1 MESLLIAIVAAPGL
15 VFLSLGL
22 LWLYGWT
29 PSERLLAR
37 LTVLT
42 YGFGTAGTVV
52 LFFMMRSHG
61 VPSVGVKLGPWFSV
75 GHYHFAS
82 SLLVDWLSLPYVML
96 TVTLVGLVGAFSRRY
111 LHREPGYFRFFALL
125 QLFGFGSLL
134 IFASGSFDFLIVGW
148 ELVGI
153 TSVLLV
159 QFFHQ
164 RPEPV
169 HGGLYVFA
177 MYRGTD
183 IGLLCAAV
191 ALHHYA
197 DSTLYRDLF
206 RGAWP
211 SQGMT
216 FETGSATLIALLL
229 ILAAAGK
236 SAQVPFSG
244 WLPRAMEGPTPSSA
258 VFYGAIAVHAG
269 TYLLL
274 RAHPL
279 LEASPVARLLVVM
292 IGALTAA
299 HGTMVGRACADA
311 KTYLSYAS
319 LTQLGIIFV
328 EIGLGLKWLA
338 VIHVVGHAATRTLQF
353 LRSPSM
359 LHDFHQ
365 IHAAAGGHMAAT
377 GTQYESVLPEM
388 LRNWLYRFAVD
399 RGHHDTVLE
408 RFFLGPLERVAQG
421 LSAVEKIWC
430 PPRPEAEP
438 SEWSHEVL
446 AVTWKE
452 RLPPGGKG
460 EK

>member
-1 MESLLIAIVAAPGL
+1 METLLMAIVVAPGAA
-15 VFLSLGL
+15 FLLLGL
-22 LWLYGWT
+22 GWLAGWT
-29 PSERLLAR
+29 PSERVMAR

-42 YGFGTAGTVV
+42 YAFGTIGTLALSV
-52 LFFMMRSHG
+52 MMGISG
-61 VPSVGVKLGPWFSV
+61 VREATLYLGPWFSA
-75 GHYHFAS
+75 GSYLFAS
-82 SLLVDWLSLPYVML
+82 SLFVDRLSLPYMLL
-96 TVTLVGLVGAFSRRY
+96 TVTLVGLIGAFSRRY
-111 LHREPGYFRFFALL
+111 LHRDPGYFRFFALL

-134 IFASGSFDFLIVGW
+134 IFTAGSLDLLIVGW

-159 QFFHQ
+159 AFFHQ

-169 HGGLYVFA
+169 RGSLYVFA

-183 IGLLCAAV
+183 IGLLTAAV
-191 ALHHYA
+191 ALHHFAHSAAYGEI
-197 DSTLYRDLF
+197 F
-206 RGAWP
+206 RGSWP
-211 SQGMT
+211 NQSMG
-216 FETGSATLIALLL
+216 FDGPAALIALLL
-229 ILAAAGK
+229 VLAAAGK

-274 RAHPL
+274 RVHPL
-279 LEASPVARLLVVM
+279 LAASPAASALVVL

-353 LRSPSM
+353 LRAPSM

-365 IHAAAGGHMAAT
+365 IHSAAGGHLVAT
-377 GTQYESVLPEM
+377 GAHYETVIPAS
-388 LRNWLYRFAVD
+388 LRSWLYRLAMD

-408 RFFLGPLERVAQG
+408 RFFLGPLDRAAQT
-421 LSAVEKIWC
+421 LSAMERIWS
-430 PPRPEAEP
+430 PPRPDTDTP
-438 SEWSHEVL
+438 EWSREVL
-446 AVTWKE
+446 QAAWKE
-452 RLPPGGKG
+452 RARQ
-460 EK
+460 